1 VTDVNSPQ
9 RAHAHEDIDD
19 VPCDCAP
26 TAEERRGLWSP
37 LTRRGAIT
45 VGALSIATIGAIAAF
60 RGVTPAQA
68 AITYN
73 PDDYPTWD
81 DVERA
86 RNDESAKAGEVTRI
100 QGLITQLQNAVAAAQ
115 AAATQAA
122 DDYYAAQ
129 QEFFEAAHRADDL
142 QAQADEQSTKADE
155 AAQAA
160 AKVAAKLSRS
170 GGDSTAYDVLFAG
183 SGEDADEIL
192 AQLGQL
198 DKLAERNQS
207 IYADAVAARDSAQHL
222 TDQAEEA
229 RKERDR
235 LQKVAEEKMEIARQ
249 AQVAAE
255 QALADQQSYL
265 ITLEQQLAAL
275 QDNSSKTLQEYKDG
289 VAQREAYEA
298 EQRRLEEE
306 RRRKAAEEA
315 ARRAE
320 EERQRQEAARKAAE
334 EEAARQAEAER
345 QRQAELNQGTPASPA
360 QPAAPAAPNPAPV
373 QPATGWV
380 RPNSGVQT
388 AGYGWRSQICGSS
401 YCSSSFHEGVDLA
414 AGCGASIVAASAGTV
429 EYAGYNGGYG
439 NYIRINHGGGVS
451 TGYAHIVNG
460 GVLVGYGQYVEAG
473 TLIAYEGNTGNSFGC
488 HLHFEVYINGA
499 TTNPIDF
506 MAGKGISV

>member
-1 VTDVNSPQ
+1 VTDVNSPERE
-9 RAHAHEDIDD
+9 RAHAQEAEID

-26 TAEERRGLWSP
+26 TPSERRSLWSP
-37 LTRRGAIT
+37 LTRRGAM
-45 VGALSIATIGAIAAF
+45 VAGVLSIAAVGTFGVL
-60 RGVTPAQA
+60 RGTSAAQA

-100 QGLITQLQNAVAAAQ
+100 QGLITQLQNAVAEAQ

-142 QAQADEQSTKADE
+142 QAQADEQSKKADE

-249 AQVAAE
+249 AQAAAE

-275 QDNSSKTLQEYKDG
+275 QDTSSKTLQEYKDG

-320 EERQRQEAARKAAE
+320 EERKRQEEEARRRAE
-334 EEAARQAEAER
+334 EEERRRREAE
-345 QRQAELNQGTPASPA
+345 QN
-360 QPAAPAAPNPAPV
+360 QPAAPAPQQPAAPAPPAPPAP
-373 QPATGWV
+373 QPQAGWV
-380 RPNSGVQT
+380 RPNSGWRT
-388 AGYGWRSQICGSS
+388 AGYGWRSQICGPS

-414 AGCGASIVAASAGTV
+414 AGCGANILAAAAGTV

-439 NYIRINHGGGVS
+439 NYVRINHGNGIA
-451 TGYAHIVNG
+451 TGYGHIVDG
-460 GVLVGYGQYVEAG
+460 GILVGYGQYVEAG
-473 TLIAYEGNTGNSFGC
+473 TVIAYEGNTGNSFGC

-506 MAGKGISV
+506 MAGKGISI

>member
-1 VTDVNSPQ
+1 VTDVNSPE
-9 RAHAHEDIDD
+9 RAHAHEAETD

-26 TAEERRGLWSP
+26 TADERRRLWAP
-37 LTRRGAIT
+37 LTRRGAI
-45 VGALSIATIGAIAAF
+45 VAGALSIAAVGAIGAF
-60 RGVTPAQA
+60 RGTTAAQA

-100 QGLITQLQNAVAAAQ
+100 QGLISQLQNAVAAAQ

-142 QAQADEQSTKADE
+142 QAQADEQSAKADE

-249 AQVAAE
+249 AQAAAE

-275 QDNSSKTLQEYKDG
+275 QDNSSKTLQSYKDG

-320 EERQRQEAARKAAE
+320 EERKRQEAERKRQE
-334 EEAARQAEAER
+334 EEAARLAEEER
-345 QRQAELNQGTPASPA
+345 QRQAEQNPGTPAAP
-360 QPAAPAAPNPAPV
+360 PAPAAPEPAP
-373 QPATGWV
+373 QPQSGWV
-380 RPNSGVQT
+380 RPNSGWQT
-388 AGYGWRSQICGSS
+388 AGYGWRSQICGPS

-414 AGCGASIVAASAGTV
+414 AGCGANILAASSGTV

-439 NYIRINHGGGVS
+439 NYVRINHGNGIA
-451 TGYAHIVNG
+451 TGYGHIVNG
-460 GVLVGYGQYVEAG
+460 GILVGYGQYVEAG
-473 TLIAYEGNTGNSFGC
+473 TVIAYEGNTGNSFGC

-499 TTNPIDF
+499 TTNPVDF